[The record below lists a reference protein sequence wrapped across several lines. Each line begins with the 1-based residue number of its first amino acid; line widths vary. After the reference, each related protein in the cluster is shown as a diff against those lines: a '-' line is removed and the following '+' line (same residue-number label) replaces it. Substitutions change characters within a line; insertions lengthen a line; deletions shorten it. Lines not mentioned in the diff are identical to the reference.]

1 LLFSKR
7 YNEFTNILFIGAKKM
22 FTKNKSCNNVQAVLQ
37 KTANCDI
44 CGDKLH
50 SLQGYLLPNHQV
62 LDNPAY
68 WKFYFEQVL
77 NKQISLRNLDQRMVM
92 TAFFHFASIDSP
104 YIICEKCA
112 GMFTF
117 SHKQAKKAAEIWWQ
131 TGEPNTGYA
140 LCKRHAS
147 RFGLMDQI
155 EPLDVPHLRK
165 AYSAAMLALHPS
177 NPELVEA
184 IMVYHT
190 TREFGLV

>member
-1 LLFSKR
+1 
-7 YNEFTNILFIGAKKM
+7 M
-22 FTKNKSCNNVQAVLQ
+22 FTKNQSYKNTQAVLQ

-50 SLQGYLLPNHQV
+50 SLQGYLLPTHQV
-62 LDNPAY
+62 LGNQAY
-68 WKFYFEQVL
+68 WQFYFEQVL
-77 NKQISLRNLDQRMVM
+77 NKQIPLRELDQKMVM

-117 SHKQAKKAAEIWWQ
+117 NHKQAKKAANIWWQ
-131 TGEPNTGYA
+131 TGKPDNGYA
-140 LCKRHAS
+140 LCKRHTS
-147 RFGLMDQI
+147 RFGPQVDQI

-165 AYSAAMLALHPS
+165 AYSAAMLALHLS

-184 IMVYHT
+184 IRVYQT
-190 TREFGLV
+190 TREFGVV